1 MQNKIKSVTVSYP
14 ETDELKD
21 ELQLR
26 YAKVLAKILVNMPP
40 ERLKEI
46 TNSY

>member
-1 MQNKIKSVTVSYP
+1 VSYP

-26 YAKVLAKILVNMPP
+26 YAKVLAKIIVNMPP
-40 ERLKEI
+40 ERFKKLA
-46 TNSY
+46 NL